1 MRLVENRPLDLDTL
15 AELLGDRDDLSLVWP
30 AARYPFDANQ
40 WREALD
46 PAEGHISFWVA
57 EGDATFGHAALCATQ
72 TPGCY
77 AVSYLYLRRNL
88 RGQGRGRR
96 LLGLLEGY
104 ARDQLRAHT
113 LTLVVR
119 DDNHQGVRCY
129 GGYGFRPMAKEGSL
143 ISMSKL
149 VSPAEGPAP
158 VSGGPAPKAGSR
170 P

>member
-46 PAEGHISFWVA
+46 SAEGHISFWVA
-57 EGDATFGHAALCATQ
+57 EGDATIGHAALRATR

-113 LTLVVR
+113 LSLVVGG
-119 DDNHQGVRCY
+119 DNHQGVRCY

-158 VSGGPAPKAGSR
+158 VSGGAAP
-170 P
+170 

>member
-1 MRLVENRPLDLDTL
+1 MRLVENRPLDLDSL
-15 AELLGDRDDLSLVWP
+15 AELLGNRDDLSLVWP

-77 AVSYLYLRRNL
+77 AVSYLYLHRNL

-129 GGYGFRPMAKEGSL
+129 GDCGFRPMAKEGSL

-158 VSGGPAPKAGSR
+158 VSGGPAP
-170 P
+170 

>member
-1 MRLVENRPLDLDTL
+1 MRLVENRPLDLDSL
-15 AELLGDRDDLSLVWP
+15 AELLGDRDDLSLIWS
-30 AARYPFDANQ
+30 AARYPFDANH

-46 PAEGHISFWVA
+46 PAEGQNSFWVA
-57 EGDATFGHAALCATQ
+57 EGDATFGHAALRATQ

-143 ISMSKL
+143 ISMSQL

-158 VSGGPAPKAGSR
+158 VSGDPAP
-170 P
+170 